1 MRISKGP
8 YEVDSEETCGAYG
21 PHRYYKLLDADGK
34 VIADTLNSEVACIER
49 EDDEDGCWQW
59 DEQGRVDLKA
69 IAVACNAHATL
80 VELARFAISEAHY
93 LPHTLAE
100 LKAKAEAALGTIS
113 PSSETIV
120 GKIGT
125 NGAET
130 GTPDLLAAIEFAF
143 LHTRG
148 IIAIDKQGQGRLT
161 EARDRLNLAMVHA
174 GHDWKPAAA
183 RAESGAQ
190 Q

>member
-1 MRISKGP
+1 MSSTKHYAPPYCVESVFDDTLAVDICLD
-8 YEVDSEETCGAYG
+8 YEVPEEGR
-21 PHRYYKLLDADGK
+21 PVL
-34 VIADTLNSEVACIER
+34 IACIMGG
-49 EDDEDGCWQW
+49 DG
-59 DEQGRVDLKA
+59 DLRDRHRAEATAKF
-69 IAVACNAHATL
+69 VVRACNAHAAL
-80 VELARFAISEAHY
+80 VELARFVIAEAEY
-93 LPHTLAE
+93 LPHVLAE

-148 IIAIDKQGQGRLT
+148 IIAIDKQGQDRLT